1 MAALDVTALVYH
13 THTGATVLRYP
24 GEAYTA
30 ADAATFD
37 TLRGAGFIW
46 PTDYFASAKATGA
59 TSGAPGVWTP
69 ANTTPPGRFTQ
80 MAGAITATP
89 ATAWTTGKYVVLG
102 DGSRAYWNG
111 TAWVAGTA
119 P

>member
-37 TLRGAGFIW
+37 TLRGLGFVW
-46 PTDYFASAKATGA
+46 PTDYFTSAKATGA

-80 MAGAITATP
+80 MAGAITASP
-89 ATAWTTGKYVVLG
+89 ATAWTTGKYVGLG
-102 DGSRAYWNG
+102 DGSKAYWNG